1 MTNQTAKAFGY
12 PHSLIHEY
20 EHWLVLLREN
30 QITLGSVIL
39 CAKSDAKEFS
49 SLSKSAFTEMSIV
62 TADIERVLGKFVNY
76 EKINYLMLMMV
87 DPHVHFHVV
96 PRYSSSRKF
105 RDLIIADQGWPASPD
120 LGKVL
125 NLNPQESDELCRH
138 IRSLWINTIKLKNE
152 D

>member
-62 TADIERVLGKFVNY
+62 TADIERVLGKFVKY

-87 DPHVHFHVV
+87 DPNVHFHVV
-96 PRYSSSRKF
+96 PRYSGSRIF
-105 RDLIIADQGWPASPD
+105 RDLNITDHGWPASPD
-120 LGKVL
+120 LGKAL